1 MAKLSF
7 ILTVSVLAFST
18 IKIGNAGVTLVH
30 GPGYYGDNRA
40 YYGDNRAYYG
50 DSRGYNYG
58 GYGYYRRGHHFR
70 HGPQVI
76 ITVPPIPFYL
86 PGCHEV
92 EVCNGFGQC
101 WLENSCD

>member
-1 MAKLSF
+1 MAKLRF
-7 ILTVSVLAFST
+7 IVTISLLAFST
-18 IKIGNAGVTLVH
+18 IKICNAGAIQVQ
-30 GPGYYGDNRA
+30 GQAYYGDNRG

-50 DSRGYNYG
+50 DSRGY
-58 GYGYYRRGHHFR
+58 GYHPRRHHFR

-76 ITVPPIPFYL
+76 INVPPLPFFL

-92 EVCNGFGQC
+92 EVCNNYGQC